1 MEIDCIPHKATGF
14 FSGLNIDYLEQK
26 ERLHPFYKF
35 TPDDQGLDEAI
46 RVRAQFPVDRKA
58 LVSILRKQY
67 EGYTLPPI
75 LDQHIDSLQE
85 DSTFT
90 VCTAH
95 QPNLLTGYLYFI
107 YKIIHA
113 VKLASH
119 LQNRHPEKKFVPV
132 FYIGS
137 EDNDLEELGVF
148 RYNGTRFRWQTHQTG
163 AVGRMTTADLRP
175 LLRELLAQ
183 LGPPGIPAD
192 QLKEMILAAY
202 ESQPDMA
209 AATRYIVHAL
219 LGRYGVVVIN
229 PDDREL
235 KKLFVPLLKAEL
247 LQPLAHELVREPSE
261 ILNQHYKAQAFARPI
276 NLFYLKDN
284 QRERIEQTG
293 NGWKVLHSSQ
303 HWDKE
308 ALLTEIEQHPERFS
322 PNVILRGLFQESIL
336 PNVAFIGGGS
346 EVAYWLQLMPLF
358 DHYQVFFP
366 ALVLRQSVLWMEKNA
381 VALQEKTGLNNEALF
396 QPTEQLVRDFVHR
409 HTQNDL
415 RLNDI
420 RQQLQPV
427 MEQLKAK
434 ATSVD
439 RTLKASTEAA
449 LVKMRYQVEV
459 IEKKMM
465 RAEKKNMC
473 NRLTQLYTLKKQL
486 FPNNS
491 LQERY
496 ETFMP
501 YFLEYGPA
509 YFDTLLAATLPYGNS
524 FLIIKDK

>member
-1 MEIDCIPHKATGF
+1 
-14 FSGLNIDYLEQK
+14 
-26 ERLHPFYKF
+26 
-35 TPDDQGLDEAI
+35 
-46 RVRAQFPVDRKA
+46 
-58 LVSILRKQY
+58 
-67 EGYTLPPI
+67 
-75 LDQHIDSLQE
+75 
-85 DSTFT
+85 
-90 VCTAH
+90 
-95 QPNLLTGYLYFI
+95 
-107 YKIIHA
+107 
-113 VKLASH
+113 
-119 LQNRHPEKKFVPV
+119 
-132 FYIGS
+132 
-137 EDNDLEELGVF
+137 
-148 RYNGTRFRWQTHQTG
+148 
-163 AVGRMTTADLRP
+163 
-175 LLRELLAQ
+175 
-183 LGPPGIPAD
+183 
-192 QLKEMILAAY
+192 
-202 ESQPDMA
+202 
-209 AATRYIVHAL
+209 
-219 LGRYGVVVIN
+219 
-229 PDDREL
+229 
-235 KKLFVPLLKAEL
+235 
-247 LQPLAHELVREPSE
+247 
-261 ILNQHYKAQAFARPI
+261 
-276 NLFYLKDN
+276 
-284 QRERIEQTG
+284 
-293 NGWKVLHSSQ
+293 
-303 HWDKE
+303 
-308 ALLTEIEQHPERFS
+308 
-322 PNVILRGLFQESIL
+322 
-336 PNVAFIGGGS
+336 
-346 EVAYWLQLMPLF
+346 MPLF